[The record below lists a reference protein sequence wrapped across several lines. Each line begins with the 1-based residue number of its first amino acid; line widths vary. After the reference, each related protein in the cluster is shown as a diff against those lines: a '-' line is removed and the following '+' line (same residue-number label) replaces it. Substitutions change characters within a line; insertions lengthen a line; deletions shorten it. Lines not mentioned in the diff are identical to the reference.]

1 MKKNKILSLDIG
13 SKNTGIA
20 ISDSTQSIAFC
31 YSTIPTQQL
40 TQTLQDIIQQENI
53 SKIVV
58 GENLY
63 QSKHFQVADF
73 IKQIQEMQEV
83 QALKIEVQT
92 FNEDFSTQKAKEFA
106 KEQKM
111 TESEFKLKK
120 DELAARIILQDYI
133 DQL

>member
-40 TQTLQDIIQQENI
+40 TQKLQDIIQQENI
-53 SKIVV
+53 SKIIV

-83 QALKIEVQT
+83 QALKIEIQT

>member
-40 TQTLQDIIQQENI
+40 TQKLQDIIQQENI
-53 SKIVV
+53 SKIIV

>member
-1 MKKNKILSLDIG
+1 LKKNKILSLDIG

-40 TQTLQDIIQQENI
+40 TQKLQDIIQQENI
-53 SKIVV
+53 SKIIV

-83 QALKIEVQT
+83 QALKIEIQT

>member
-31 YSTIPTQQL
+31 YSTIPTQHL

-92 FNEDFSTQKAKEFA
+92 FNEDFSTQKAKDFA

-111 TESEFKLKK
+111 TDREFKLKK

>member
-20 ISDSTQSIAFC
+20 ISDSTQSIAVC

-40 TQTLQDIIQQENI
+40 TQKLQDIIQQENI
-53 SKIVV
+53 SKIIV

-83 QALKIEVQT
+83 QALKIEIQT